1 MAPLVFRRT
10 HLADIARD
18 LASRQLAGD
27 AYQDR
32 LAIEP
37 FHAQVPADRGADGD
51 WSAAFVA
58 HCVRTAG
65 LDLPPCN
72 IPEVPRA
79 SATVQDWIAWASL
92 SDTACYY
99 PASAVGFAPDIG
111 DLIVFDD
118 LVGHGPQ
125 DHMGV
130 IVDQTEHAYLTAE
143 GNVKNRTGIF
153 VRRKDRQINGY
164 ILLAEADE
172 APDTV
177 VAARVQQ
184 RHAAALAPRGYGWST
199 GGRSTTAAQCIKA
212 R

>member
-1 MAPLVFRRT
+1 MAPLAFRRT

-18 LASRQLAGD
+18 LASRQLASD

-32 LAIEP
+32 RTIEP
-37 FHAQVPADRGADGD
+37 FHAQVPGDRGAD

-58 HCVRTAG
+58 HCVQTAG
-65 LDLPPCN
+65 LDLPRGN
-72 IPEVPRA
+72 IPEVPHA
-79 SATVQDWIAWASL
+79 SATVLAWIAWASL
-92 SDTACYY
+92 PATACYY
-99 PASAVGFAPDIG
+99 PASAVSFAPDIG

-153 VRRKDRQINGY
+153 VRRKDRQISGY

-199 GGRSTTAAQCIKA
+199 RGRSTTAAQRIRA